1 MEAAL
6 KTAHAVATVKM
17 TMNNTLSFNEFD
29 LELKEYAKE
38 FHVPIILDEGL
49 SFLELLI
56 HVSKPKKILEI
67 GTAIGY
73 SAMRMA
79 RVCGSEV
86 YTIERNP
93 DMYNEA
99 IKNVK
104 KASMEDKVHIIF
116 KDALEAFDEVKYQK
130 FDLIFIDAA
139 KAQYQKFFDIYTPLL
154 SDDGFVVC
162 DNMDFHGL
170 VNDKENYEKQSRAV
184 RGIIRKLSK
193 FHDELLQNPKFDT
206 VVYDIGDG
214 MAVSVQKK

>member
-1 MEAAL
+1 MAN
-6 KTAHAVATVKM
+6 HAVAAVVM
-17 TMNNTLSFNEFD
+17 TMNNTLSFNELD
-29 LELKEYAKE
+29 LELKEYARLK
-38 FHVPIILDEGL
+38 HVPIILDEGL

-56 HVSKPKKILEI
+56 HVSHPKKILEI

-73 SAMRMA
+73 SAMRMS

-86 YTIERNP
+86 YTIERNI

-116 KDALEAFDEVKYQK
+116 KDALEAFDEVKDQK

-154 SDDGFVVC
+154 SSDGFVVC

-170 VNDKENYEKQSRAV
+170 VNDKENYENQSRAV

-193 FHDELLQNPKFDT
+193 FHDDLLQNPKFDT

>member
-1 MEAAL
+1 MKYFDEIEKSARERNIPVME
-6 KTAHAVATVKM
+6 K
-17 TMNNTLSFNEFD
+17 
-29 LELKEYAKE
+29 
-38 FHVPIILDEGL
+38 EGL
-49 SFLELLI
+49 EFLIQTFEEYQC
-56 HVSKPKKILEI
+56 HRCLEI
-67 GTAIGY
+67 GSAIGY
-73 SAMRMA
+73 SAMMM
-79 RVCGSEV
+79 VSNINDFVVE
-86 YTIERNP
+86 TIELDENR
-93 DMYNEA
+93 YQEA
-99 IKNVK
+99 LKNIH
-104 KASMEDKVHIIF
+104 EQQLENQIEIHHE
-116 KDALEAFDEVKYQK
+116 DALTIPLDDLKYQE
-130 FDLIFIDAA
+130 FDCLFIDAA

>member
-1 MEAAL
+1 MN
-6 KTAHAVATVKM
+6 HAVASVVM
-17 TMNNTLSFNEFD
+17 TMNNTLSFNELD
-29 LELKEYAKE
+29 LELKEYAREK
-38 FHVPIILDEGL
+38 HVPIILDEGL

-56 HVSKPKKILEI
+56 HVSKPEKILEI

-73 SAMRMA
+73 SAMRMS

-86 YTIERNP
+86 YTIERNI

-104 KASMEDKVHIIF
+104 RASMDDKIHIIF
-116 KDALEAFDEVKYQK
+116 KDALEAIDDVKNQK

-162 DNMDFHGL
+162 DNMEFHGL

-193 FHDELLQNPKFDT
+193 FHDDLLQNPKFDT

>member
-1 MEAAL
+1 MN
-6 KTAHAVATVKM
+6 HAVAAVVM
-17 TMNNTLSFNEFD
+17 TMNNTLSFNELD
-29 LELKEYAKE
+29 LELKEYAREK
-38 FHVPIILDEGL
+38 HVPIILDEGL

-56 HVSKPKKILEI
+56 HVSKPEKILEI

-73 SAMRMA
+73 SAMRMS

-86 YTIERNP
+86 YTIERNI

-104 KASMEDKVHIIF
+104 RASMDDKIHIIF
-116 KDALEAFDEVKYQK
+116 KDALEAIDDVKNQK

-162 DNMDFHGL
+162 DNMEFHGL

-193 FHDELLQNPKFDT
+193 FHDDLLQNPKFDT